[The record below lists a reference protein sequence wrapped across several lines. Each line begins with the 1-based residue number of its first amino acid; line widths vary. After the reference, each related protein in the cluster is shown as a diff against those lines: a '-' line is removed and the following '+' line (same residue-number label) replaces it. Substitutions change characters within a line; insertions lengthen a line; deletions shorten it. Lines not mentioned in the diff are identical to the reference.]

1 MNGDPEA
8 VEAHAAELAELFPA
22 LADAL
27 SRDNA
32 PSDGRGGQS
41 SGAVVNTD
49 VLNAMVILTTEIP
62 AACAT
67 AADLTGERWQR
78 RPVSTCLTA
87 IPRFHARLMV
97 MHRLA
102 DAGHLERALAGWRR
116 TVKLALGLCTPDT
129 PIGYCCPLHEEPSP
143 LVMLGSEG
151 FITGYGGGLLAA

>member
-1 MNGDPEA
+1 VTADRGPEA
-8 VEAHAAELAELFPA
+8 VEAHAAELAGLFPA
-22 LADAL
+22 LTDAL

-49 VLNAMVILTTEIP
+49 VLHAMVTLTAEVP
-62 AACAT
+62 AACAM
-67 AADLTGERWQR
+67 AADITGERWQR

-87 IPRFHARLMV
+87 IPRFHGRLMV

-116 TVKLALGLCTPDT
+116 TVKLALGLWARRA
-129 PIGYCCPLHEEPSP
+129 HW
-143 LVMLGSEG
+143 LVLPMVR
-151 FITGYGGGLLAA
+151 